1 MDANFVAA
9 VAVST
14 TKPAAMVVVAGNA
27 RKNLKNL
34 LEDRR

>member
-1 MDANFVAA
+1 MDANFVAV

-14 TKPAAMVVVAGNA
+14 TKPAAMAVVARDA
-27 RKNLKNL
+27 AKNLKNP